1 MTTLVI
7 AAHDG
12 RQLDDAT
19 ARVVTAARQL
29 GASIDVLV
37 LGSGIAAIAAQAAL
51 IEGVARV
58 RAVDAPQLAVVHA
71 EDLAAQ
77 LAALAGEYGAVLA
90 RHDMLARSAL
100 PRAAALAEAG
110 FLADVT
116 AIPAPD
122 RFVRPMYAGGVV
134 AEVKPAQARLLLT
147 VRPSAFA
154 PAGAAAAPA
163 PVEALDAV
171 AAPRRARLV
180 GQDLAGGDRPDLT
193 RARIVAAGGRGVG
206 SAEQM
211 KLVEAVADR
220 VNGAVGASRA
230 AVDAGFAPN
239 AIQVGQTGK
248 TVAPEVYLAFGI
260 SGAIQHIAGIKDAKI
275 IVAVNKDPDA
285 PIFQIADI
293 GLVGDIFE
301 VLPRLAAELPQ
312 LAA

>member
-1 MTTLVI
+1 MKTLVL

-12 RQLDDAT
+12 KNLDDAT
-19 ARVVTAARQL
+19 ARLVTAARQL
-29 GASIDVLV
+29 GAPIDVLV
-37 LGSGIAAIAAQAAL
+37 IGSGIAAVAGQAAAL
-51 IEGVARV
+51 DGVSRV
-58 RAVDAPQLAVVHA
+58 RAVDADACATVLA

-77 LAALAGEYGAVLA
+77 LVAIGAEYRVVVA
-90 RHDMLARSAL
+90 RHDMLARAAL
-100 PRAAALAEAG
+100 PRAAVLADAG

-116 AIPAPD
+116 AIPAAD
-122 RFVRPMYAGGVV
+122 RFIRPMYAGGVV
-134 AEVKPAQARLLLT
+134 AEVAPVQDRLFIT

-154 PAGAAAAPA
+154 PAGTTDAAVTVEPLAATVA
-163 PVEALDAV
+163 PK
-171 AAPRRARLV
+171 RAKLV
-180 GQDLAGGDRPDLT
+180 GREVAGGDRPDLT

-206 SAEQM
+206 SAEHM

-248 TVAPEVYLAFGI
+248 TVAPDVYLAFGI
-260 SGAIQHIAGIKDAKI
+260 SGAIQHVAGIKDARV

-301 VLPRLAAELPQ
+301 VLPRLASELPSI
-312 LAA
+312 AA